1 MQAAVSHE
9 RSLALLRAR
18 FVLRIDWGI
27 IIMNDGSFL
36 LMAAVAVAAVI
47 VIAGVIT
54 AVVLVA
60 RKNRK

>member
-1 MQAAVSHE
+1 
-9 RSLALLRAR
+9 
-18 FVLRIDWGI
+18 
-27 IIMNDGSFL
+27 MNDGSFL